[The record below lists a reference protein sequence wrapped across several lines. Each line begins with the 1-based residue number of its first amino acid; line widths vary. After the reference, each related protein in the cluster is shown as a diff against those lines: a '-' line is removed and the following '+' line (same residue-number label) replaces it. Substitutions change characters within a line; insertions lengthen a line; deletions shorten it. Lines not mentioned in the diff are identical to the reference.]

1 MRCGFLSA
9 PYHSGQSPGPERW
22 HGFPG
27 ATQPLVALA
36 ESKPGCVW
44 LHRTAPRCL
53 HLRPRPEG
61 PPRISRMCLRLSL
74 QTDVLYL
81 VLWSCGHPSQWLSH
95 EPICPRHGSTF
106 QWGRRL
112 PDFAASS
119 SFGLELDSSSSL
131 GSRAGPGMQAVSS
144 LPSPSSLHD
153 EVADGW
159 GKLDVQSVPRLP
171 EVFGEQGICW
181 GGGTCLYEMV

>member
-1 MRCGFLSA
+1 MWILISA
-9 PYHSGQSPGPERW
+9 ISQW
-22 HGFPG
+22 
-27 ATQPLVALA
+27 A
-36 ESKPGCVW
+36 KP
-44 LHRTAPRCL
+44 
-53 HLRPRPEG
+53 RPREVAW
-61 PPRISRMCLRLSL
+61 LA
-74 QTDVLYL
+74 Q
-81 VLWSCGHPSQWLSH
+81 GHPATGGLSGIQTRVCLAPQNGPSLPAPPAEARGGSAHLTNVSQAETSDGCPVFSPLELWAPFAMAFH
-95 EPICPRHGSTF
+95 EPICPWHGSTF